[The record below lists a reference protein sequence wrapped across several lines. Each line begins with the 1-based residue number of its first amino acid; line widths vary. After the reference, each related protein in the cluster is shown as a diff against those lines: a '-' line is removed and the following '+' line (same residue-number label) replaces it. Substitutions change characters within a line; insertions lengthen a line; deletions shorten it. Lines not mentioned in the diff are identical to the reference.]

1 MNESNHNNNVPA
13 TAEIQRLPVLEDEA
27 RWEEAAAKMA
37 LVKQVLSLKGG
48 LSQAIAAVAAESG
61 VGQRTLWYW
70 LKAYRTHGITGLL
83 DNRGRHLKGKSRL
96 HPEAEKLTAAV
107 IASRGLTKQK
117 RRPRKVHDALIQ
129 ACVNTS
135 LEVQPPSYTTVR
147 RRMAAVQPRDYI
159 AAREG
164 IKTAREKFD
173 PVQRSFTHLTRPLE
187 VIQIDHWEA
196 DIIVV
201 DEETRTPIGR
211 PWVSVA
217 LDVFSRCVCG
227 LFVTIAAPCSASTAT
242 CLARTLK
249 PKSEWLASHNLDLDW
264 PCHGIMQALHTDNA
278 DDLVGHAVTRGCA
291 ILGIEQ
297 HPRRKGRAA
306 DGGHIERFFR
316 TLSEQI
322 HTLPGTT
329 FANPR
334 DRGSYDSEANARL
347 TVLELERYIATWIGE
362 VYHHSRH
369 TELGCTPYERWH
381 SVEPYRHSAELDETL
396 VNILF
401 LPFRQVTVTRAGIR
415 LFNMVYQA
423 DVLRRWIGVK
433 RDDLFVNYDP
443 RDMSR
448 VYFFD
453 PDLKRYF
460 AIACHDMRMP
470 APTLAQ
476 VQGVA
481 KTIRRKGER
490 ISPQRL
496 ADALN
501 RLDAM
506 VSEAETKAG
515 SKPGTKTARRKREA
529 AKRPA
534 DTAPVMAA
542 EKVTPVLTAPVD
554 DFADEPVSIYRAE
567 IMRSGK

>member
-1 MNESNHNNNVPA
+1 MCYIFARLRSGTACVNESKHNNNVPA
-13 TAEIQRLPVLEDEA
+13 MTEVQRLPVLEDEA

-37 LVKQVLSLKGG
+37 LVKQVLGLKGG

-96 HPEAEKLTAAV
+96 HPEAEKLTADV

-117 RRPRKVHDALIQ
+117 RKPRKVHDALIQ
-129 ACVNTS
+129 ACVNNL
-135 LEVQPPSYTTVR
+135 LELQPPSYTTVR

-164 IKTAREKFD
+164 AKAARERFD
-173 PVQRSFTHLTRPLE
+173 PVQ
-187 VIQIDHWEA
+187 
-196 DIIVV
+196 
-201 DEETRTPIGR
+201 
-211 PWVSVA
+211 
-217 LDVFSRCVCG
+217 
-227 LFVTIAAPCSASTAT
+227 
-242 CLARTLK
+242 
-249 PKSEWLASHNLDLDW
+249 
-264 PCHGIMQALHTDNA
+264 
-278 DDLVGHAVTRGCA
+278 
-291 ILGIEQ
+291 
-297 HPRRKGRAA
+297 
-306 DGGHIERFFR
+306 
-316 TLSEQI
+316 
-322 HTLPGTT
+322 
-329 FANPR
+329 
-334 DRGSYDSEANARL
+334 
-347 TVLELERYIATWIGE
+347 
-362 VYHHSRH
+362 HSRH

-453 PDLKRYF
+453 PDLERYF
-460 AIACHDMRMP
+460 VIACHDMRMP

-515 SKPGTKTARRKREA
+515 LKPGTKTARRKREA

-534 DTAPVMAA
+534 DTTPVMAA
-542 EKVTPVLTAPVD
+542 EKTTPVLTAPVD